1 MRVLAVLLVAL
12 AVSAA
17 HATPLAAGTA
27 ADDRSV
33 REIAREISKLR
44 DEVDPEV
51 FAELAS
57 IGDKKSFKA
66 LAKALKSLT
75 DDAVREAAYRA
86 FHLYAEDPELGPE
99 SRSFLAEETQRA
111 KQPAWRA
118 ASLRALLL
126 WGEDALPDLDP
137 LASGHRDAACRT
149 IITDLLLLR
158 LDARGDDEG
167 LRTILENAS
176 LAQDAGVAYL
186 GVDEARKAAAA
197 NKTHRAVVRAL
208 LAARLDG
215 STLPLFAERLASERA
230 SRVWKLVL
238 LRLVD
243 ARESD
248 DATAVL
254 AATCLDDDPQSAL
267 LAVDLLVRRDGS
279 DAREPTLRELL
290 SSREPSLRRAAV
302 IGLGELLAKD
312 PGFAA
317 EALELAPSKDMATR
331 MGAAGALAS
340 VRTPEALASLH
351 ALAADREWQVRV
363 EALRR
368 ISQWRDRSSIPV
380 LVERFAAETGRMT
393 EDVRAALV
401 RVTRI
406 DLGRNPERWADW
418 WASEGD
424 GFEVPPP
431 DAREVK
437 TQGREP
443 VEGQS
448 VARTFYKI
456 RVLSERVAFVL
467 DISGSMRTRSERSV
481 GTLEVTRMDVAK
493 DELTNV
499 LRNLPDGTLFNVV
512 FFETEIKPL
521 ERKLVEMKA
530 STRARALRFVN
541 DQYAVGAT
549 ALYPALELAYD
560 DPLVDTIYLLS
571 DGAPTVGDLTDI
583 EEIRAE
589 VARWNATRN
598 VRIHGIAMGQ
608 DSTLLHWLCD
618 DTGGTYSRVD

>member
-1 MRVLAVLLVAL
+1 MRALLSLFVALVAAL
-12 AVSAA
+12 APASAL
-17 HATPLAAGTA
+17 P

-44 DEVDPEV
+44 DEVDVEV
-51 FAELAS
+51 FAELAA
-57 IGDKKSFKA
+57 IGDKASFKA
-66 LAKALKSLT
+66 LKKALRSLT
-75 DDAVREAAYRA
+75 DDDVRAAAYRA
-86 FHLYAEDPELGPE
+86 FHLYAPDPELGPAARE
-99 SRSFLAEETQRA
+99 LLVDETRRA
-111 KQPAWRA
+111 KQPASRM

-126 WGEDALPDLDP
+126 WGEAAVPDLDP
-137 LASGHRDAACRT
+137 LAGEHPDPACRT
-149 IITDLLLLR
+149 LVTDLLLLR
-158 LDARGDDEG
+158 LDARGDEEG

-176 LAQDAGVAYL
+176 LAQDAGIAYM
-186 GVDEARKAAAA
+186 GVDEDRRRSAAD
-197 NKTHRAVVRAL
+197 KTHRAVVRGL
-208 LAARLDG
+208 LAARLTG
-215 STLPLFAERLASERA
+215 GTLPLFAERLASDDA

-238 LRLVD
+238 LRLVN
-243 ARESD
+243 ARAGD
-248 DATAVL
+248 DASAVL
-254 AATCLDDDPQSAL
+254 AATCLDDDASTAL
-267 LAVDLLVRRDGS
+267 LAVDLLVDREGYA
-279 DAREPTLRELL
+279 AREPTLRALL
-290 SSREPSLRRAAV
+290 PARDPALRRAAV
-302 IGLGELLAKD
+302 LGLGELLSGD
-312 PGFAA
+312 AA
-317 EALELAPSKDMATR
+317 FRAEVLELAGSDDRATR

-340 VRTPEALASLH
+340 VRTPEALAALH
-351 ALAADREWQVRV
+351 GLAADREWQVRV

-380 LVERFAAETGRMT
+380 LVQRFAAETGRMT

-406 DLGRNPERWADW
+406 DLGRNPERWAEW
-418 WASEGD
+418 WTKEGD
-424 GFEVPPP
+424 RFVVPPP
-431 DAREVK
+431 DAREVVDSG
-437 TQGREP
+437 TERTEGRT
-443 VEGQS
+443 
-448 VARTFYKI
+448 VARSFYRI

-493 DELTNV
+493 EELTNV

-512 FFETEIKPL
+512 FFESEIRPL
-521 ERKLVEMKA
+521 ERKLVEMKR
-530 STRARALRFVN
+530 STRARSLRFVN

-608 DSTLLHWLCD
+608 DSTLLHWLCE